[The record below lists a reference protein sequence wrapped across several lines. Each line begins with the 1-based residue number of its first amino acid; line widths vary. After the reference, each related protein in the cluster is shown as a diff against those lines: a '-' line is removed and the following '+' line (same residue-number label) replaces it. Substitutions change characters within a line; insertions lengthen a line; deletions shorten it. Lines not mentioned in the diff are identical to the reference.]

1 MAEETVVL
9 KSRDVG
15 KSAARACRRNG
26 LVPGIIYGKSMEP
39 VAVSLD
45 AKAARKIMG
54 GKGGHIHHVLVEGSG
69 FEGDV
74 MVQDVAYDP
83 LSGRPVHVDLHRVS
97 LTEKVRAEVPL
108 AIVGE
113 DRLERRGLILQRQ
126 LREVTVEC
134 LPTEIPDALSVDV
147 AELKHGDS
155 ITAGQLRLP
164 PGVRLVTLPN
174 EVLVVAVVPKA
185 VEEKAEE
192 KAEEAAAPA
201 APTGGTKAEKTETP
215 KD

>member
-9 KSRDVG
+9 KFRETG
-15 KSAARACRRNG
+15 KTAARACRRSG
-26 LVPGIIYGKSMEP
+26 LVPGVIYGKSMDP
-39 VAVSLD
+39 VVVSLD

-54 GKGGHIHHVLVEGSG
+54 GKSAHIHHVVVEGSG

-83 LSGRPVHVDLHRVS
+83 ISGKPIHVDLHRVS

-113 DRLERRGLILQRQ
+113 DRLEKRGLILQRQ
-126 LREVTVEC
+126 LRELTVEC

-147 AELKHGDS
+147 AELRHGDS
-155 ITAGQLRLP
+155 ITAGQIRIPSGIRLITP
-164 PGVRLVTLPN
+164 PN

-185 VEEKAEE
+185 AEEKTEEKAEE
-192 KAEEAAAPA
+192 TAAPP
-201 APTGGTKAEKTETP
+201 APAGGAKAEKTENP